1 MYRTTRTST
10 IYLTIAAATVALILL
25 TSTTLTASVYAT
37 RHHKHRSFEDMSTN
51 FGGYQAYGNNPISDQ
66 GYGPQLAGQAYGN
79 GNPVDNQAYG
89 NGNPV
94 DNQAY
99 GNGNPVDNQA
109 YGNGNPV
116 DNQAYGNGNQVNAPP
131 VTDQTNGNGNNP
143 AGNQVNAPPVT
154 DQTNGNGNNPAGNQ
168 VNAPPVT
175 DQKQDQMQTHA
186 PTIAYKSPSSND
198 MLMSFANIT
207 QPLCAAGICSQSYTN
222 H

>member
-154 DQTNGNGNNPAGNQ
+154 DQ
-168 VNAPPVT
+168 
-175 DQKQDQMQTHA
+175 KQDQMQTHA

>member
-109 YGNGNPV
+109 YGNGN
-116 DNQAYGNGNQVNAPP
+116 
-131 VTDQTNGNGNNP
+131 
-143 AGNQVNAPPVT
+143 QVNAPPVT